1 MKLTDKQREVLGILS
16 PGFGGTE
23 IPKYIRQYL
32 EQGLGAIT
40 LFGSNTPDLE
50 STAALI
56 AEIRAINPDC
66 IISIDEESGDV
77 TRLWAKSGS
86 PFPSPYVMGR
96 VSDATFTESVFQQLG
111 ANLAQLDLDLT
122 FAPVLDLAIS
132 KDNPIVGVRSFGANP
147 ELVSSQGAAA
157 VRGLAR
163 AGISTAPKHFPGH
176 GKTSAD
182 SHLDL
187 PTIEASLQELMN
199 EDLLPFVAAI
209 KEGAPAIMVG
219 HLLIPAVDSLPAT
232 LSSVWIN
239 EILRGQLNLNGVVVT
254 DALDMGALG
263 GLENIHRSS
272 IAAIRAGAN
281 LLCLSGV
288 SDQSKILT
296 DILFLAESELTD
308 EDLNK
313 ISRSKQM
320 IQSLR
325 RNPSAISSVEELD
338 TSRIAKG
345 FEVIGNPRLES
356 GSTALMSLGATPTIA
371 SGSISWGLEAS
382 LTSRGHSITEFDT
395 AKNQIVQFRDAWRDK
410 KVLDR
415 LLMLRT
421 NHPYAIFVDFGWPTS
436 SFTANN
442 LIRTFGATRA
452 HADAVAQFLLA
463 NLFSEFKRDQNG
475 Q

>member
-1 MKLTDKQREVLGILS
+1 MKLSYKQREILGVLS

-23 IPKYIRQYL
+23 IPQYIRGYL
-32 EQGLGAIT
+32 EQGLGGIT

-56 AEIRAINPDC
+56 AQIRAINPDC

-86 PFPSPYVMGR
+86 PFPSPYVLGR

-111 ANLAQLDLDLT
+111 ANLAQLDIDLT

-132 KDNPIVGVRSFGANP
+132 KDNPIVGVRSFGSSP
-147 ELVSSQGAAA
+147 ELVSGQGAAA
-157 VRGLAR
+157 VRGLAK

-187 PTIEASLQELMN
+187 PSIEASLQELIS
-199 EDLLPFVAAI
+199 EDLMPFVAAI
-209 KEGAPAIMVG
+209 KEGVPAIMMG
-219 HLLIPAVDSLPAT
+219 HLLIPSVDSKPVS

-239 EILRGQLNLNGVVVT
+239 DILRNKLNFHGVVVT

-263 GLENIHRSS
+263 GLENIHCSS
-272 IAAIRAGAN
+272 IDAIRAGAN
-281 LLCLSGV
+281 LLCLSGIA
-288 SDQSKILT
+288 DQSKILT
-296 DILFLAESELTD
+296 NILHLAESELTD

-320 IQSLR
+320 IRSLR
-325 RNPSAISSVEELD
+325 RNPSAISYVEDLD
-338 TSRIAKG
+338 TSRIAEG

-356 GSTALMSLGATPTIA
+356 GSTAVLSLGAAPTIA
-371 SGSISWGLEAS
+371 SGSISWGLEVS
-382 LTSRGHSITEFDT
+382 LTLRGHAITDFDT
-395 AKNQIVQFRDAWRDK
+395 TKNQIVQFRDAWRDAT
-410 KVLDR
+410 VLDR

-421 NHPYAIFVDFGWPTS
+421 NHPDAIFVDFGWPTS
-436 SFTANN
+436 VFTANN

-463 NLFSEFKRDQNG
+463 N
-475 Q
+475 

>member
-1 MKLTDKQREVLGILS
+1 MKLTNKQREILGVLS

-23 IPKYIRQYL
+23 IPQYIREYL
-32 EQGLGAIT
+32 NQGLGGIT

-50 STAALI
+50 SAAALI
-56 AEIRAINPDC
+56 KQIRAINPYC
-66 IISIDEESGDV
+66 IISIDEECGDV

-86 PFPSPYVMGR
+86 PFPSPYVLGR

-111 ANLAQLDLDLT
+111 ANLSQLDIDLT

-132 KDNPIVGVRSFGANP
+132 KDNPIVGVRSFGSSPA
-147 ELVSSQGAAA
+147 LVSSQGAAA
-157 VRGLAR
+157 VRGLAK

-187 PTIEASLQELMN
+187 PTIEASLQELMSD
-199 EDLLPFVAAI
+199 DLLPFVAAI
-209 KEGAPAIMVG
+209 KEGAPAIMMG
-219 HLLIPAVDSLPAT
+219 HLLVPAVDSLPAS

-239 EILRGQLNLNGVVVT
+239 EILRDKLNFTGVVVT

-281 LLCLSGV
+281 LLCLSGI

-296 DILFLAESELTD
+296 DILTLAESELSD

-313 ISRSKQM
+313 ISDSKQK
-320 IQSLR
+320 IRSLR
-325 RNPSAISSVEELD
+325 RNASVTSSLVDLD
-338 TSRIAKG
+338 TSRIARG
-345 FEVIGNPRLES
+345 FEVIGNPKLEA
-356 GSTALMSLGATPTIA
+356 GSTAVMSLGATPTIA

-382 LTSRGHSITEFDT
+382 LTLRGHPITEFDT
-395 AKNQIVQFRDAWRDK
+395 AKNQIVQFRDAWRDE

-421 NHPYAIFVDFGWPTS
+421 NHPNAIFVDFGWPTT
-436 SFTANN
+436 SFTADN
-442 LIRTFGATRA
+442 LIRAFGATRA
-452 HADAVAQFLLA
+452 HADAVAQHLLA
-463 NLFSEFKRDQNG
+463 KS
-475 Q
+475 

>member
-1 MKLTDKQREVLGILS
+1 LKLSYKQREILGVLS

-23 IPKYIRQYL
+23 IPQYIRGYL
-32 EQGLGAIT
+32 EQGLGGIT

-56 AEIRAINPDC
+56 AQIRAINPDC

-86 PFPSPYVMGR
+86 PFPSPYVLGR

-111 ANLAQLDLDLT
+111 ANLAQLDIDLT

-132 KDNPIVGVRSFGANP
+132 KDNPIVGVRSFGSNP
-147 ELVSSQGAAA
+147 ELVSIEGAAA
-157 VRGLAR
+157 VRGLAK
-163 AGISTAPKHFPGH
+163 AGVSTAPKHFPGH

-187 PTIEASLQELMN
+187 PKIEASLQELMS
-199 EDLLPFVAAI
+199 EDLLPFFAAI
-209 KEGAPAIMVG
+209 KEGAPAIMMG
-219 HLLIPAVDSLPAT
+219 HLLIPSVDSKPVS

-239 EILRGQLNLNGVVVT
+239 DILRNKLNFHGVVVT

-272 IAAIRAGAN
+272 IDAIRAGAN
-281 LLCLSGV
+281 LLCLSGIA
-288 SDQSKILT
+288 DQSKILT
-296 DILFLAESELTD
+296 NILHLAESELTD

-320 IQSLR
+320 IRSLR
-325 RNPSAISSVEELD
+325 RDPSAISCVEDLD
-338 TSRIAKG
+338 TSRIAEG

-356 GSTALMSLGATPTIA
+356 GSTAVLSLGAAPTIA
-371 SGSISWGLEAS
+371 SGSISWGLEVS
-382 LTSRGHSITEFDT
+382 LTLRGHAITDFDT
-395 AKNQIVQFRDAWRDK
+395 TKNQIVQFRDAWRDE

-421 NHPYAIFVDFGWPTS
+421 NHPDAIFVDFGWPTS
-436 SFTANN
+436 VFTANN

-463 NLFSEFKRDQNG
+463 N
-475 Q
+475 

>member
-1 MKLTDKQREVLGILS
+1 MKLSYKQREILGVLS

-23 IPKYIRQYL
+23 IPQYIRGYL
-32 EQGLGAIT
+32 EQGLGGIT

-56 AEIRAINPDC
+56 AQIRAINPDC

-86 PFPSPYVMGR
+86 PFPSPYVLGR

-111 ANLAQLDLDLT
+111 ANLAQLDIDLT

-132 KDNPIVGVRSFGANP
+132 KDNPIVGVRSFGSNP
-147 ELVSSQGAAA
+147 ELVSIEGAAA
-157 VRGLAR
+157 VRGLAK
-163 AGISTAPKHFPGH
+163 AGVSTAPKHFPGH

-187 PTIEASLQELMN
+187 PKIEASLQELMS
-199 EDLLPFVAAI
+199 EDLLPFAAAI
-209 KEGAPAIMVG
+209 EEGAPAIMIG
-219 HLLIPAVDSLPAT
+219 HLLIPSVDSKPAS
-232 LSSVWIN
+232 LSSVWIDD
-239 EILRGQLNLNGVVVT
+239 ILRNKLNFHGVVVT

-272 IAAIRAGAN
+272 IDAIRAGAN
-281 LLCLSGV
+281 LLCLSGIA
-288 SDQSKILT
+288 DQSKILT
-296 DILFLAESELTD
+296 NILHLAESELTD

-320 IQSLR
+320 IRSLR
-325 RNPSAISSVEELD
+325 RNPSAISYVEDLD
-338 TSRIAKG
+338 TSRIAEG

-356 GSTALMSLGATPTIA
+356 GSTAVLSLGAAPTIA

-382 LTSRGHSITEFDT
+382 LASRGHSITEFDT
-395 AKNQIVQFRDAWRDK
+395 AKNQIVQFRDAWRDE

-421 NHPYAIFVDFGWPTS
+421 NHPDAIFVDFGWPTS
-436 SFTANN
+436 VFTANN

-463 NLFSEFKRDQNG
+463 N
-475 Q
+475 

>member
-1 MKLTDKQREVLGILS
+1 MKLTDKQREVLGVLS

-23 IPKYIRQYL
+23 IPQYIKGYL

-86 PFPSPYVMGR
+86 PFPSPYVLGK
-96 VSDATFTESVFQQLG
+96 VSDAAFTESVFQQLG
-111 ANLAQLDLDLT
+111 ANLAQLDIDLT

-132 KDNPIVGVRSFGANP
+132 KDNPIVGVRSFGSNP
-147 ELVSSQGAAA
+147 ELVSSQATAA
-157 VRGLAR
+157 VRGLAK

-187 PTIEASLQELMN
+187 PTLKASLQELMS
-199 EDLLPFVAAI
+199 EDLLPFIAAI
-209 KEGAPAIMVG
+209 DEGAPAIMMG
-219 HLLIPAVDSLPAT
+219 HLLIPAVDSKPAS
-232 LSSVWIN
+232 LSKVWIQ
-239 EILRGQLNLNGVVVT
+239 EILRDKLNFKGAVVT
-254 DALDMGALG
+254 DALDMGALR

-281 LLCLSGV
+281 LLCLSGI
-288 SDQSKILT
+288 SDQSKLLSDILT
-296 DILFLAESELTD
+296 LAESELTD
-308 EDLNK
+308 EDLSD
-313 ISRSKQM
+313 ISSSKQK
-320 IQSLR
+320 IRSLR
-325 RNPSAISSVEELD
+325 RNTSVISSIENMD
-338 TSRIAKG
+338 TGRIVSG
-345 FEVIGNPRLES
+345 FEIIGDPKLE
-356 GSTALMSLGATPTIA
+356 GGPAAVMSIGATPTIA
-371 SGSISWGLEAS
+371 SGSISWGLESS
-382 LTSRGHSITEFDT
+382 LTSRGQALTEFDT
-395 AKNQIVQFRDAWRDK
+395 AKNQIVQFRDAWRDE

-421 NHPYAIFVDFGWPTS
+421 KYPNAIFVDFGWPTNT
-436 SFTANN
+436 FVTNN

-452 HADAVAQFLLA
+452 HADAVAQHLLA
-463 NLFSEFKRDQNG
+463 HSK
-475 Q
+475 

>member
-1 MKLTDKQREVLGILS
+1 LKLTDKQRQILGVLS

-23 IPKYIRQYL
+23 IPQYIKGYL
-32 EQGLGAIT
+32 DQGLGGIT
-40 LFGSNTPDLE
+40 LFGSNTPNLE

-56 AEIRAINPDC
+56 AHIRAINPDC

-86 PFPSPYVMGR
+86 PFPSPYVMGK
-96 VSDATFTESVFQQLG
+96 VSGDTFTESVFEQLG
-111 ANLAQLDLDLT
+111 ANLAQLDIDLT

-187 PTIEASLQELMN
+187 PAIEASLQELMS
-199 EDLLPFVAAI
+199 EDLLPFAAAI
-209 KEGAPAIMVG
+209 KEGAPAMMMG
-219 HLLIPAVDSLPAT
+219 HLLIPAVDSLPAS

-239 EILRGQLNLNGVVVT
+239 EILRGKLNFNGVVVT

-296 DILFLAESELTD
+296 DILTLAESELTD
-308 EDLNK
+308 EDLSK
-313 ISRSKQM
+313 ILSSKEK
-320 IQSLR
+320 IRSLR
-325 RNPSAISSVEELD
+325 RNPSVISFVEDLD
-338 TSRIAKG
+338 TSRIVEE
-345 FEVIGNPRLES
+345 FEVIGNPKLES
-356 GSTALMSLGATPTIA
+356 GSTSVMSLGATPTIA
-371 SGSISWGLEAS
+371 SGSIFWGLEAS
-382 LTSRGHSITEFDT
+382 LTLRGQSLMEFDT
-395 AKNQIVQFRDAWRDK
+395 AKNQIVQFRDAWRDE

-415 LLMLRT
+415 LLMLRD
-421 NHPYAIFVDFGWPTS
+421 NHPDAIFVDFGWPTS
-436 SFTANN
+436 AFTASN

-452 HADAVAQFLLA
+452 HADAVAQFLLV
-463 NLFSEFKRDQNG
+463 D
-475 Q
+475 

>member
-1 MKLTDKQREVLGILS
+1 LKLSYKQREILGVLS

-23 IPKYIRQYL
+23 IPQYIRGYL
-32 EQGLGAIT
+32 EQGLGGIT

-56 AEIRAINPDC
+56 AQIRAINPDC

-86 PFPSPYVMGR
+86 PFPSPYVLGR

-111 ANLAQLDLDLT
+111 ANLAQLDIDLT

-132 KDNPIVGVRSFGANP
+132 KDNPIVGVRSFGSNP
-147 ELVSSQGAAA
+147 ELVSIEGAAA
-157 VRGLAR
+157 VRGLAK
-163 AGISTAPKHFPGH
+163 AGVSTAPKHFPGH

-187 PTIEASLQELMN
+187 PKIEASLQELMN
-199 EDLLPFVAAI
+199 DDLLPFVAAI
-209 KEGAPAIMVG
+209 EEGAPAIMIG
-219 HLLIPAVDSLPAT
+219 HLLIPSVDSKPAS
-232 LSSVWIN
+232 LSSVWIDD
-239 EILRGQLNLNGVVVT
+239 ILRNKLNFHGVVVT

-272 IAAIRAGAN
+272 IDAIRAGAN
-281 LLCLSGV
+281 LLCLSGIA
-288 SDQSKILT
+288 DQSKILT
-296 DILFLAESELTD
+296 NILHLAESELTD

-320 IQSLR
+320 IRSLR
-325 RNPSAISSVEELD
+325 RNPSAISYVEDLD
-338 TSRIAKG
+338 TSRIAEG

-356 GSTALMSLGATPTIA
+356 GSTAVLSLGAAPTIA

-382 LTSRGHSITEFDT
+382 LASRGHSITEFDT
-395 AKNQIVQFRDAWRDK
+395 AKNQIVQFRDAWRDE

-421 NHPYAIFVDFGWPTS
+421 NHPDAIFVDFGWPTS
-436 SFTANN
+436 VFTANN

-463 NLFSEFKRDQNG
+463 N
-475 Q
+475 

>member
-1 MKLTDKQREVLGILS
+1 MKLSYKQREILGVLS

-23 IPKYIRQYL
+23 IPQYIRGYL
-32 EQGLGAIT
+32 EQGLGGIT

-56 AEIRAINPDC
+56 AQIRAINPDC

-86 PFPSPYVMGR
+86 PFPSPYVLGR

-111 ANLAQLDLDLT
+111 ANLAQLDIDLT

-132 KDNPIVGVRSFGANP
+132 KDNPIVGVRSFGSNP
-147 ELVSSQGAAA
+147 ELVSIEGAAA
-157 VRGLAR
+157 VRGLAK
-163 AGISTAPKHFPGH
+163 AGVSTAPKHFPGH

-187 PTIEASLQELMN
+187 PKIEASLQELMN
-199 EDLLPFVAAI
+199 DDLLPFVAAI
-209 KEGAPAIMVG
+209 EEGAPAIMIG
-219 HLLIPAVDSLPAT
+219 HLLIPSVDSKPAS
-232 LSSVWIN
+232 LSSVWIDD
-239 EILRGQLNLNGVVVT
+239 ILRNKLNFHGVVVT

-272 IAAIRAGAN
+272 IDAIRAGAN
-281 LLCLSGV
+281 LLCLSGIA
-288 SDQSKILT
+288 DQSKILT
-296 DILFLAESELTD
+296 NILHLAESELTD

-320 IQSLR
+320 IRSLR
-325 RNPSAISSVEELD
+325 RNPSAISYVEDLD
-338 TSRIAKG
+338 TSRIAEG

-356 GSTALMSLGATPTIA
+356 GSTAVLSLGAAPTIA

-382 LTSRGHSITEFDT
+382 LASRGHSITEFDT
-395 AKNQIVQFRDAWRDK
+395 AKNQIVQFRDAWRDE

-421 NHPYAIFVDFGWPTS
+421 NHPDAIFVDFGWPTS
-436 SFTANN
+436 VFTANN

-463 NLFSEFKRDQNG
+463 N
-475 Q
+475 

>member
-1 MKLTDKQREVLGILS
+1 LKLTDKQREVLGVLS

-23 IPKYIRQYL
+23 IPQYIKGYL

-86 PFPSPYVMGR
+86 PFPSPYVLGK
-96 VSDATFTESVFQQLG
+96 VSDAAFTESVFQQLG
-111 ANLAQLDLDLT
+111 ANLAQLDIDLT

-132 KDNPIVGVRSFGANP
+132 KDNPIVGVRSFGSNP
-147 ELVSSQGAAA
+147 ELVSSQATAA
-157 VRGLAR
+157 VRGLAK

-187 PTIEASLQELMN
+187 PTLKASLQELMS
-199 EDLLPFVAAI
+199 EDLLPFIAAI
-209 KEGAPAIMVG
+209 DEGAPAIMMG
-219 HLLIPAVDSLPAT
+219 HLLIPAVDSKPAS
-232 LSSVWIN
+232 LSKVWIQ
-239 EILRGQLNLNGVVVT
+239 EILRDKLNFKGAVVT
-254 DALDMGALG
+254 DALDMGALR

-281 LLCLSGV
+281 LLCLSGI
-288 SDQSKILT
+288 SDQSKLLSDILT
-296 DILFLAESELTD
+296 LAESELTD
-308 EDLNK
+308 EDLSD
-313 ISRSKQM
+313 ISSSKQK
-320 IQSLR
+320 IRSLR
-325 RNPSAISSVEELD
+325 RNTSVISSIENMD
-338 TSRIAKG
+338 TGRIVSG
-345 FEVIGNPRLES
+345 FEIIGDPKLE
-356 GSTALMSLGATPTIA
+356 GGPAAVMSIGATLTIA
-371 SGSISWGLEAS
+371 SGSISWGLESS
-382 LTSRGHSITEFDT
+382 LTSRGQALTEFDT
-395 AKNQIVQFRDAWRDK
+395 AKNQIVQFRDAWRDE

-421 NHPYAIFVDFGWPTS
+421 KYPNAIFVDFGWPTNT
-436 SFTANN
+436 FVTNN

-452 HADAVAQFLLA
+452 HADAVAQHLLA
-463 NLFSEFKRDQNG
+463 HSK
-475 Q
+475 